1 MADSSPFPVLPQ
13 YQGDAYQAQRQM
25 ALAQALQS
33 QAMTPLSDSQAGW
46 NQMRVVPRASALS
59 GLSKIGEALLAGN
72 AGNNA
77 TQMQRNLGQEQ
88 WQGMQQ
94 MFGGGQQP
102 QLQQG
107 NNTAV
112 PDTSGQNYGMMQPGA
127 QGAQQTQPAPQ
138 QSLGPQGGTTSPM
151 NPVGLPPSAAAM
163 MYMRDPSGYMSSMV
177 APSYKPTDATL
188 AARAAGVDPQQ
199 ANAAALAKQNTIA
212 PAEGRPGGTTFMP
225 QVGPDGKTTWVP
237 HYNQQVPAGGEP
249 LYDGA
254 GNIVGVR
261 PLAGASDVAGQMA
274 GATAG
279 AQAGYHIMPGFD
291 ASGRPVYTTA
301 AALAGG
307 PQGGQAPQTGFPGV
321 TGLGAQAPG
330 APSGGGAISPSLP
343 VGSDALIKDYVG
355 RNDEVSDAA
364 KIAPADIQALQNI
377 GRLSGR
383 AKTGVGFDRV
393 AYLKSMASVLPGISP
408 NSSDKDVA
416 DEMGK
421 YVSQMSGRN
430 GGRSDAAL
438 ENAIHSTPNSGMSPA
453 AIQDLV
459 PNMIGLKMSD
469 IGNANARAQWLESHG
484 NNPASL
490 IQYEKQWNQTYNPD
504 VYRLQALPPQ
514 AQQQYVQ
521 SLPPAQAHA
530 LLQSRQALKS
540 MGAMPDLPQVQ

>member
-1 MADSSPFPVLPQ
+1 MADSTPFPVLPQ

-33 QAMTPLSDSQAGW
+33 QAMAPLSDSQAGW

-72 AGNNA
+72 AGNSA

-151 NPVGLPPSAAAM
+151 NPAGLPPSAAAM
-163 MYMRDPSGYMSSMV
+163 MYMRNPDSYTTNMV
-177 APSYKPTDATL
+177 APYYKPTDATL
-188 AARAAGVDPQQ
+188 T
-199 ANAAALAKQNTIA
+199 ANAAHMDPVAANAGALGKANYIA
-212 PAEGRPGGTTFMP
+212 PSQGRPGGYTDTTTI
-225 QVGPDGKTTWVP
+225 GPDGRPVVNRQ
-237 HYNQQVPAGGEP
+237 YNQIIPQGGQPAF
-249 LYDGA
+249 DAA
-254 GNIVGVR
+254 GNVVGVATL
-261 PLAGASDVAGQMA
+261 PGAAAVATQQA
-274 GATAG
+274 AATAG
-279 AQAGYHIMPGFD
+279 GQAQYKVMPGFD

-307 PQGGQAPQTGFPGV
+307 PQGGQAPQTGFHGV

-330 APSGGGAISPSLP
+330 ATSGGGAISPSLP

-377 GRLSGR
+377 GRLSGQ